1 MPRYK
6 MLVRSHAIA
15 GREADYNRWYQ
26 DVHLSDVVNIPGFVA
41 AQRFRLAEEVSGDD
55 KPPYLAVYEIEA
67 VDAQTAKAALISASM
82 SGAVRMEP
90 VIDLSRTDSAIY
102 ELYGEKVQAKTTA
115 NTDVN
120 YE

>member
-6 MLVRSHAIA
+6 MLVRSHPIA

-26 DVHLSDVVNIPGFVA
+26 DVHLSDVVDIPGFVA
-41 AQRFRLAEEVSGDD
+41 AQRFRVAEEVSGVD

-102 ELYGEKVQAKTTA
+102 ELFGDEVLTKTPANVETIGE
-115 NTDVN
+115 
-120 YE
+120 